1 MGKPFN
7 IAETF
12 GELLK
17 NVPNS
22 GTFREQ
28 IEYIELDKL
37 HDDPNNFYSID
48 GLDELAANI
57 ELIGLQ
63 QPIRVRP
70 DPEADGAYIIVSGH
84 RRAAALRKLVEDG
97 REDLATVPC
106 IVERDEA
113 SPELRELRLIYANA
127 ATREMSPFD
136 KAKQAERVTELLYKL
151 KEQGVEFPGRMRDH
165 VAEACQISKSK
176 LSRLKVIQEK
186 LSGTLQRQFEAGTLN
201 ESAAYNLA
209 RLPKEILAS
218 VNELVTQREE
228 KHKPL
233 EISGTVAQKLA
244 ENIDKY
250 MDQEVTCRAHGGD
263 QPCHH
268 RLEQVLKSV
277 ASRYDWNMCTPGA
290 CCLSCYH
297 CWDCSR
303 ACAEAKEKAK
313 KEKAKQ
319 EREKAN
325 SEAESKKRR
334 EGFKSRVIAQCK
346 RLLPLVEAK
355 GLADDVKLNDYY
367 AAATAGQ
374 VRQWA
379 TGDTGDGTF
388 YGVECVIPFLVENA
402 VQMADLLGCSV
413 DYILGRSEVSSEQT
427 TIAAGGW
434 ISAETPP
441 DHPCE
446 CVVEFDVGEGFTDL
460 CLCKWSGDAWLWRG
474 NEHPIDMEAIRWCE
488 VPCAAVPM
496 LEPAAAAGAW
506 ISVEDALPKVGVDVL
521 TLDSD
526 GSVDVDHIDE
536 RSGEFFYGNGPSYRV
551 THWAAIPALPDREE
565 EDNA

>member
-1 MGKPFN
+1 
-7 IAETF
+7 
-12 GELLK
+12 
-17 NVPNS
+17 
-22 GTFREQ
+22 
-28 IEYIELDKL
+28 
-37 HDDPNNFYSID
+37 
-48 GLDELAANI
+48 
-57 ELIGLQ
+57 
-63 QPIRVRP
+63 
-70 DPEADGAYIIVSGH
+70 
-84 RRAAALRKLVEDG
+84 
-97 REDLATVPC
+97 
-106 IVERDEA
+106 VERDEA

-176 LSRLKVIQEK
+176 LSRLKVIQER
-186 LSGTLQRQFEAGTLN
+186 LYGTLQRQFETGALN

-218 VNELVTQREE
+218 INELVEQREE

-250 MDQEVTCRAHGGD
+250 MDQEATCRAHGGD

-297 CWDCSR
+297 CGDCSR
-303 ACAEAKEKAK
+303 ACAEAKEKAG

-334 EGFKSRVIAQCK
+334 EGFKSRVIEQCN

-388 YGVECVIPFLVENA
+388 YGVECVIPFRVENA

-413 DYILGRSEVSSEQT
+413 DYILGRSEAPSVQPA
-427 TIAAGGW
+427 AAGGW

-446 CVVEFDVGEGFTDL
+446 CVVEFDLGEDHQKEQHRDL
-460 CLCKWSGDAWLWRG
+460 ILCRRKGGEWVWRG
-474 NEHPIDMEAIRWCE
+474 TERTIDMPALRWCE

-496 LEPAAAAGAW
+496 IEPAAAAGAW
-506 ISVEDALPKVGVDVL
+506 ISVEDTLPKVGVDVL
-521 TLDSD
+521 MLDSD
-526 GSVDVDHIDE
+526 GSLDVDHIDE

-551 THWAAIPALPDREE
+551 THWAAIPEKPEGK
-565 EDNA
+565 

>member
-12 GELLK
+12 GDVLK

-22 GTFREQ
+22 GTGAER
-28 IEYIELDKL
+28 IEYIDVDKL
-37 HDDPNNFYSID
+37 HDDPSNFYSMA

-63 QPIRVRP
+63 QPVRVRP
-70 DPEADGAYIIVSGH
+70 DPEREGDYIIVSGH
-84 RRAAALRKLVEDG
+84 RRCAAIRTLMEDG

-176 LSRLKVIQEK
+176 LSRLKVIREN

-250 MDQEVTCRAHGGD
+250 MDQEATCRAHGGD

-277 ASRYDWNMCTPGA
+277 ASRYDWNMCTPGG
-290 CCLSCYH
+290 CCMSCYH
-297 CWDCSR
+297 CGDCSR
-303 ACAEAKEKAK
+303 ACAEAKEKAR
-313 KEKAKQ
+313 KEKTKQ

-334 EGFKSRVIAQCK
+334 EGFKSRVIEQCK

-355 GLADDVKLNDYY
+355 GLAGDVKLNDYY

-388 YGVECVIPFLVENA
+388 YGVECVIPFRVENA

-427 TIAAGGW
+427 TTAAGW

-446 CVVEFDVGEGFTDL
+446 CVVEFDLGEDHLKGQHRDLIL
-460 CLCKWSGDAWLWRG
+460 CLRKGGEWVWRG
-474 NEHPIDMEAIRWCE
+474 NERKIDMPAIRWCE

-496 LEPAAAAGAW
+496 IEPAAAAGAW

-526 GSVDVDHIDE
+526 GFVDVDHIDE

-551 THWAAIPALPDREE
+551 THWAAIPEKPEV
-565 EDNA
+565 

>member
-12 GELLK
+12 GEVLK

-22 GTFREQ
+22 GTDREQ
-28 IEYIELDKL
+28 IEYIELDRL
-37 HDDPNNFYSID
+37 HSDPGNFYSID

-63 QPIRVRP
+63 QPVRVRP
-70 DPEADGAYIIVSGH
+70 DPERAGEYIIVSGH
-84 RRAAALRKLVEDG
+84 RRCAAIRTLVEDG

-113 SPELRELRLIYANA
+113 SPELQELRLIYANS

-176 LSRLKVIQEK
+176 LSRLKVIREN

-218 VNELVTQREE
+218 VNDLVTQREE

-250 MDQEVTCRAHGGD
+250 MDQEATCRAHGGD

-297 CWDCSR
+297 CGDCSR
-303 ACAEAKEKAK
+303 ACAEAKEKAR

-325 SEAESKKRR
+325 SEVESKKRR
-334 EGFKSRVIAQCK
+334 EGFKSRVIEQCK

-355 GLADDVKLNDYY
+355 GLADKVKLNDYY

-379 TGDTGDGTF
+379 IGDTGDGTF
-388 YGVECVIPFLVENA
+388 YGVECVIPFRVENV
-402 VQMADLLGCSV
+402 VQMADLLGCTV
-413 DYILGRSEVSSEQT
+413 DYILGRSEAPSAQPAA
-427 TIAAGGW
+427 AAGGW

-441 DHPCE
+441 DHPCT
-446 CVVEFDVGEGFTDL
+446 CVVEFDLGEGQLEEPHNELFL
-460 CLCKWSGDAWLWRG
+460 CSWDGDWYWHGYRHLV
-474 NEHPIDMEAIRWCE
+474 NMPAIRWCE
-488 VPCAAVPM
+488 VPCAAVP
-496 LEPAAAAGAW
+496 E
-506 ISVEDALPKVGVDVL
+506 
-521 TLDSD
+521 
-526 GSVDVDHIDE
+526 
-536 RSGEFFYGNGPSYRV
+536 
-551 THWAAIPALPDREE
+551 IPEE
-565 EDNA
+565 K